1 MGAGALYVHVPF
13 CRSKCAYCD
22 FSSWATRAGDPLM
35 GAYVAS
41 AARMVRQAESLGLLE
56 GCRTGYLGGGTPT
69 YLGADALHL
78 LVAAMATHCP
88 HELSVEANPDSLA
101 PDVLDALLDVG
112 ATRVSVGV
120 QSTNAAELQALG
132 RVHGPAQAL
141 DALSRAV
148 AAGLDVSC
156 DLMCATPL
164 QTEGSWEK
172 SLADVL
178 SCGVDHVSAYP
189 LQIEDGTALGRRYAD
204 EDPAFNAEDVQA
216 ARMEA
221 AERVLGA
228 AGLARYEVASYAR
241 PGKACA
247 HNQAYWTGVPYL
259 GIGTGASGMLGAPD
273 YELLRTAASRLPKA
287 PADAWRVRLT
297 VTSGRRV
304 FAEAAGMGELS
315 YDLEFLTEPQAAAE
329 DLMLGMRLSKG
340 VGEDLLA
347 HARDVLGAQAVDS
360 AVDEARREGL
370 AEARADGGL
379 APTRRGWLLGN
390 ELYGIM
396 WGLAPG
402 TVREVGISCATAPHE

>member
-41 AARMVRQAESLGLLE
+41 AARMVHQAESLGLLE

-69 YLGADALHL
+69 YLGADALRL

-101 PDVLDALLDVG
+101 PDVLDALAVAG

-164 QTEGSWEK
+164 QTEDSWEK

-178 SCGVDHVSAYP
+178 SCGVGHVSVYP

-221 AERVLGA
+221 AERALGA

-273 YELLRTAASRLPKA
+273 Y
-287 PADAWRVRLT
+287 
-297 VTSGRRV
+297 
-304 FAEAAGMGELS
+304 
-315 YDLEFLTEPQAAAE
+315 
-329 DLMLGMRLSKG
+329 
-340 VGEDLLA
+340 
-347 HARDVLGAQAVDS
+347 
-360 AVDEARREGL
+360 
-370 AEARADGGL
+370 
-379 APTRRGWLLGN
+379 
-390 ELYGIM
+390 
-396 WGLAPG
+396 
-402 TVREVGISCATAPHE
+402 

>member
-1 MGAGALYVHVPF
+1 
-13 CRSKCAYCD
+13 
-22 FSSWATRAGDPLM
+22 
-35 GAYVAS
+35 
-41 AARMVRQAESLGLLE
+41 
-56 GCRTGYLGGGTPT
+56 
-69 YLGADALHL
+69 
-78 LVAAMATHCP
+78 MAPHCP
-88 HELSVEANPDSLA
+88 RELSVEANPDSLA
-101 PDVLDALLDVG
+101 PDVLDALADAG

-120 QSTNAAELQALG
+120 QSTSAAELQALG

-141 DALSRAV
+141 DALSRVA

-164 QTEGSWEK
+164 QTEDSWEK

-178 SCGVDHVSAYP
+178 SCGVGHVSVYP

-221 AERVLGA
+221 AERALGA

-259 GIGTGASGMLGAPD
+259 GIGTGASGMLGAGR
-273 YELLRTAASRLPKA
+273 LRA
-287 PADAWRVRLT
+287 PAHCGAAPTQGAGGRVARAPHGHERSARIRGGRGHGRALVRPRVPDGAAGCGRGPDAGDAPFRGR
-297 VTSGRRV
+297 GRRP
-304 FAEAAGMGELS
+304 S
-315 YDLEFLTEPQAAAE
+315 RPC
-329 DLMLGMRLSKG
+329 
-340 VGEDLLA
+340 
-347 HARDVLGAQAVDS
+347 
-360 AVDEARREGL
+360 ARRARRAGGGFCRGRG
-370 AEARADGGL
+370 APRGACEARADGGL

-402 TVREVGISCATAPHE
+402 TVREVGISCAPAPHE

>member
-22 FSSWATRAGDPLM
+22 FKSWATRAGDPLM
-35 GAYVAS
+35 GAYAAS
-41 AARMVRQAESLGLLE
+41 AARMVRQAGSLGLLR

-69 YLGADALHL
+69 YLGADVLVG
-78 LVAAMATHCP
+78 LVAAMAPHCP
-88 HELSVEANPDSLA
+88 SELTVEANPDSLT
-101 PDVLDALLDVG
+101 DDALEALLGAG

-120 QSTNAAELQALG
+120 QSTNAAELAALG

-141 DALSRAV
+141 DALSRGV

-164 QTEGSWEK
+164 QTDESWER

-178 SCGVDHVSAYP
+178 SCGIGHVSVYP

-204 EDPAFNAEDVQA
+204 GDPAFNAEDVQA

-221 AERVLGA
+221 AERALGA

-247 HNQAYWTGVPYL
+247 HNRAYWTGVPYL
-259 GIGTGASGMLGAPD
+259 GIGTGASGMLRAGD
-273 YELLRTAASRLPKA
+273 YAILRTAAPRLPKA
-287 PADAWRVRLT
+287 PDGTWRVRLT
-297 VTSGRRV
+297 VTSGRRA
-304 FAEAAGMGELS
+304 FSEATGMGDLS
-315 YDLEFLTEPQAAAE
+315 YDLEFLTEQQAAAE
-329 DLMLGMRLSKG
+329 DLMLGMRLAKG
-340 VGEDLLA
+340 VGEGLLA
-347 HARDVLGAQAVDS
+347 HARRALGAQAVDA
-360 AVDEARREGL
+360 AV
-370 AEARADGGL
+370 AEARSKGLAQERPDGGL

-390 ELYGIM
+390 ELFGIM
-396 WGLAPG
+396 WDLAPG
-402 TVREVGISCATAPHE
+402 TVLEASA